1 MQYIYIQQCS
11 SNKRYNVSYCCCV
24 TVRGLWIAQ
33 AVLVALGFGRVALV
47 AWGLVWLPLGMG
59 GLPWLPGGVGGLPVT
74 QSIKLHRP
82 GAPPKMDPV
91 SDWGTQDMATTT
103 PSQLNLWTNK
113 IFRKNGP
120 NGYFIGSLEE
130 QRHAPPTKMLWP
142 LDAHIKCHSGEFN
155 HHPAFLLKDLGKFKK
170 FGKRAP
176 ILPP

>member
-1 MQYIYIQQCS
+1 MGWMPLEMGRSSQSPKVFSVLTDAVQYIYIQQCS

-91 SDWGTQDMATTT
+91 SD
-103 PSQLNLWTNK
+103 
-113 IFRKNGP
+113 
-120 NGYFIGSLEE
+120 
-130 QRHAPPTKMLWP
+130 
-142 LDAHIKCHSGEFN
+142 
-155 HHPAFLLKDLGKFKK
+155 
-170 FGKRAP
+170 
-176 ILPP
+176 